1 MNKESC
7 VTKHLSIVALAALA
21 VVSTTAPVAAQ
32 SRSTASSTI
41 LEAAV
46 TAAPGNSRVALTE
59 ALTSSAAITA
69 AHGLGLTR
77 ADIGTRIAALDNV
90 EARQLTDRVLAGGAN
105 VVISTTA
112 IIIGLLILILL
123 TT

>member
-1 MNKESC
+1 MS
-7 VTKHLSIVALAALA
+7 THLVIPVLAALA
-21 VVSTTAPVAAQ
+21 MASISAPLTAQ
-32 SRSTASSTI
+32 SRSTASSAT

-46 TAAPGNSRVALTE
+46 TASPSNGRAALTE
-59 ALTSSAAITA
+59 ALTSSTAITA
-69 AHGLGLTR
+69 AHTLGLT
-77 ADIGTRIAALDNV
+77 AGDIGARVAALDDAS
-90 EARQLTDRVLAGGAN
+90 ARQLGDRVLAGGAN